1 MAAKPV
7 TDRKLIGS
15 SFVAAD
21 CNVTHMADGR
31 KHAYKIGPLYVM
43 PEAPSDLSSERDLP
57 GKPQNLGS
65 AWTIDE
71 ERRLYDSFSTRA
83 DISVLANSHGRTTGG
98 IRSRLLMLGLLDEDG
113 QLVLPKPLFT
123 PSSNSLRRAAK
134 VSKPPS
140 TEAVVPD
147 DVDGSDALVLA
158 LVGRLGPARRAVA
171 VDVLRGLVV
180 LEGIAAS
187 NAPLAPFDLADDDR
201 KPPR

>member
-1 MAAKPV
+1 MRQA
-7 TDRKLIGS
+7 S
-15 SFVAAD
+15 
-21 CNVTHMADGR
+21 
-31 KHAYKIGPLYVM
+31 LYIM
-43 PEAPSDLSSERDLP
+43 PEAPSDLSSERGLA

-71 ERRLYDSFSTRA
+71 ERRLYDSFSTRT
-83 DISVLANSHGRTTGG
+83 DISMLANTHGRTTGG
-98 IRSRLLMLGLLDEDG
+98 IRGRLVILGLLDEDG

-140 TEAVVPD
+140 TEAAVPG

-171 VDVLRGLVV
+171 IDVLRGLVALQDV
-180 LEGIAAS
+180 AAS
-187 NAPLAPFDLADDDR
+187 TAPLDSADDNR
-201 KPPR
+201 KPPRHVEGRLENGS